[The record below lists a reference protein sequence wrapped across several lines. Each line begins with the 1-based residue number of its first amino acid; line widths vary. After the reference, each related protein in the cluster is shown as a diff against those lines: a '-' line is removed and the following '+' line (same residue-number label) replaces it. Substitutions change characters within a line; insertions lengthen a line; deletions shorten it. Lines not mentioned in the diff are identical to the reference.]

1 MFTTSG
7 TDPFHE
13 IFVFV
18 VLSIVKNS
26 LPTSPAYGIYIYVY
40 IFHICAFIKREL
52 KLTRKLLKPKVLRE

>member
-7 TDPFHE
+7 TDPFDE

-26 LPTSPAYGIYIYVY
+26 LPTSPAYGIYMY
-40 IFHICAFIKREL
+40 IFHTCAFIKREL
-52 KLTRKLLKPKVLRE
+52 KQTRKLIKPKVLRE